1 MKEKQGDESAMR
13 PLTHGQTTRILG
25 YLLIMGGIGL
35 CALVLP
41 PWIWAILVGSGLIA
55 LGWSII
61 RLDRF

>member
-1 MKEKQGDESAMR
+1 MR